1 MPVSWPQRTVIVRG
15 VNMIKV
21 IFSDMDGTLLDE
33 KGQLPA
39 EFDEVMAELKK
50 RGVIFAPTSGRQ
62 YFTLMKQMGR
72 YGEDFLFLAENGA
85 FACYRGREMFSQ
97 TIDRDECMRVM
108 NRALSLKHVYPVLSG
123 KKKAYVLRHWE
134 PYIGE
139 LDKYYAA
146 SEYVDSFG
154 EVDDE
159 FIKLAIADNEHGD
172 SAKNIREPLSDMK
185 TYLHCTLSSNI
196 WVDYM
201 HPDANKGRAV
211 RRVQERFGFRP
222 EECAAFGDYM
232 NDYEMMQAVYY
243 SYAMANAHPELKK
256 AARFQCKSNIEHGV
270 MEQIREFIRQGMI

>member
-1 MPVSWPQRTVIVRG
+1 
-15 VNMIKV
+15 MIKV

-62 YFTLMKQMGR
+62 YFTLVQQMEK
-72 YGEDFLFLAENGA
+72 YAEDFLFLAENGA
-85 FACYRGREMFSQ
+85 FACYRGKEIFSQ
-97 TIDRDECMRVM
+97 TVDKAECLRVM
-108 NRALSLKHVYPVLSG
+108 HKVLELKNVYPTLSG
-123 KKKAYVLRHWE
+123 KKKAYVMRHWE

-146 SEYVDSFG
+146 SEYVDSFDD
-154 EVDDE
+154 VDDE
-159 FIKLAIADNEHGD
+159 FLKIAIADNEHGN
-172 SAKNIREPLSDMK
+172 SAKNIVEPLSELK

-211 RRVQERFGFRP
+211 RRVQEKLGFKP

-256 AARFQCKSNIEHGV
+256 VARFQCRSNAEHGV